1 MVSHGGPA
9 AARPALTGA
18 PESRILERMPQAPQP
33 FEIEIA
39 VAAGDIDVLG
49 HVNNV
54 TYVRWVQEAAA
65 AHWRSAAHPED
76 QARTLWIVLRHEI
89 DYKQSAQLGDEIQAL
104 TWVGAATRA
113 RFERFTEL
121 RRAADGVALAKAR
134 SVWCPIDAQTRRP
147 TGVSAALLEMFST
160 AYVKKAN

>member
-1 MVSHGGPA
+1 
-9 AARPALTGA
+9 
-18 PESRILERMPQAPQP
+18 MPQAPQP

-65 AHWRSAAHPED
+65 AHWRSAAPPED

-89 DYKQSAQLGDEIQAL
+89 DYKQPARLGDTVLAR
-104 TWVGAATRA
+104 TWVGAASRV

-121 RRAADGVALAKAR
+121 RRARDGAVLAAAR
-134 SVWCPIDAQTRRP
+134 TLWCPVDAQTLRP
-147 TGVSAALLEMFST
+147 AAVSGQVRAAFAVE
-160 AYVKKAN
+160 

>member
-9 AARPALTGA
+9 AARPALTG
-18 PESRILERMPQAPQP
+18 
-33 FEIEIA
+33 EIA

-65 AHWRSAAHPED
+65 AHWRSAAPPED

-89 DYKQSAQLGDEIQAL
+89 DYKQPARLGDTVLAR
-104 TWVGAATRA
+104 TWVGAASRV

-121 RRAADGVALAKAR
+121 RRARDGAVLAAAR
-134 SVWCPIDAQTRRP
+134 TLWCPVDAQTLRP
-147 TGVSAALLEMFST
+147 AAVSGQVRAAFAVE
-160 AYVKKAN
+160 